1 MGSVLRFSTEPQLL
15 VTISDVILG
24 SPVLQKKKYINYS
37 FKYVTNMLKLIKI
50 LAIKVSFFSS
60 GITVIL

>member
-24 SPVLQKKKYINYS
+24 SPVLQKKNINYS